1 MNHFILLLG
10 KVNQKE
16 SFIKT
21 IQEHRGLIYKAAT
34 LYTSNK
40 EDREDLVQEII
51 YQLWKSY
58 DSFQEKSSR
67 STWMYRVAMNVAI
80 QHFKQSKKGLSVIP
94 LNRELLNIQE
104 EDNTEWEERWEK
116 LQAQIKTLNL
126 LEKGILMLYL
136 ENKSYREIA
145 QIIGMSATNVG
156 TKLARIKTK
165 LKNNM
170 SK

>member
-1 MNHFILLLG
+1 M
-10 KVNQKE
+10 VNKKE

-21 IQEHRGLIYKAAT
+21 IQDNRGLIYKAAT

-58 DSFQEKSSR
+58 DSFQQKSSR

-80 QHFKQSKKGLSVIP
+80 QQLKQQKKNLSIIP
-94 LNRELLNIQE
+94 LNQESFNLQEVKTPEL
-104 EDNTEWEERWEK
+104 DERWEK
-116 LQAQIKTLNL
+116 LQTQIKTLNL

-136 ENKSYREIA
+136 ENKSYDEIA
-145 QIIGMSATNVG
+145 EIIGISATNVG
-156 TKLARIKTK
+156 TKLTRIKTK
-165 LKNNM
+165 LKNNI
-170 SK
+170 SKKG